1 MRLILLTTAA
11 VLALCSAVSAN
22 TDPSGAKPDFPATQS
37 NIRIA
42 TDNSGNAPGGTGVE
56 ESTQSKGATNKQ
68 GKAGM
73 MPNSGAGSATM
84 NGAHSSDQGGTGV
97 KASAQGE
104 GATNKSTKDQGAP
117 VARILVP
124 QPGMRPEVPVLKR
137 APKVKVARIR
147 RPIDG
152 FAIG

>member
-11 VLALCSAVSAN
+11 VLALCSAASAN
-22 TDPSGAKPDFPATQS
+22 TDPSGAKPDFPATQN

-84 NGAHSSDQGGTGV
+84 NGANSSDQGGTGV

-117 VARILVP
+117 MGSNAGASAGNA
-124 QPGMRPEVPVLKR
+124 PGGTGVETSSQGEGSKN
-137 APKVKVARIR
+137 KTTN
-147 RPIDG
+147 
-152 FAIG
+152 